1 MALSEFDEMVVVRRR
16 DTVKGLWLFYWGLYV
31 HRGLRG
37 DGEEG
42 LMVRSWGEV
51 GGEGR
56 DDGVLIWLAVKGR
69 IRIWMT

>member
-1 MALSEFDEMVVVRRR
+1 MVVVRRR
-16 DTVKGLWLFYWGLYV
+16 DTVKGVCGCFFLGLQV
-31 HRGLRG
+31 QGGLRG